1 MLLTESKTSENQF
14 KKVLLPSRIKAFS
27 DKVDKVKRVGNSRL
41 MSYEEAFHFYYGCT
55 SNQVQ
60 RYVWFWSKVEL
71 DRAVSKNLPS
81 CEQNNEKIFPRG

>member
-41 MSYEEAFHFYYGCT
+41 MSYEEAFYFYYVCM
-55 SNQVQ
+55 
-60 RYVWFWSKVEL
+60 E
-71 DRAVSKNLPS
+71 
-81 CEQNNEKIFPRG
+81 